1 MSSPAIDPQ
10 QRHALAQ
17 ASEWYVRLQDKYDLT
32 AKAEWQ
38 FWHDASPTHGWA
50 WSQVSRVCEQMGQL
64 PVHASFHALNQSQDL
79 KDRTRRQLLKMTLL
93 TLGVGFAGWQGVRSQ
108 TGQALVAEYRTSA
121 GQLSRFTLDDGSQL
135 LLNTDSAV
143 DVDFDA
149 QRRLVTLHRGEISI
163 RTAKDETIPARPFY
177 VKTSDGS
184 LRALGTYFQVRHTD
198 GYTQLSVQEHAVEIV
213 TQKTGMQAIVEA
225 GQQRRFDAKT
235 ISAVKELPLAAAS
248 WEQALLSVSHWP
260 LSQLIDELAR
270 YQSGYL
276 SCASDAANLRV
287 SGTFP
292 LDNISHAITLIAR
305 VLPIKVRYVSRYW
318 ARVSLR

>member
-1 MSSPAIDPQ
+1 
-10 QRHALAQ
+10 
-17 ASEWYVRLQDKYDLT
+17 
-32 AKAEWQ
+32 
-38 FWHDASPTHGWA
+38 
-50 WSQVSRVCEQMGQL
+50 
-64 PVHASFHALNQSQDL
+64 
-79 KDRTRRQLLKMTLL
+79 
-93 TLGVGFAGWQGVRSQ
+93 
-108 TGQALVAEYRTSA
+108 
-121 GQLSRFTLDDGSQL
+121 
-135 LLNTDSAV
+135 
-143 DVDFDA
+143 
-149 QRRLVTLHRGEISI
+149 
-163 RTAKDETIPARPFY
+163 
-177 VKTSDGS
+177 
-184 LRALGTYFQVRHTD
+184 
-198 GYTQLSVQEHAVEIV
+198 AVEIV

-235 ISAVKELPLAAAS
+235 ISVAEELPLAAAS

-292 LDNISHAITLIAR
+292 LDNIPHAITLIAR